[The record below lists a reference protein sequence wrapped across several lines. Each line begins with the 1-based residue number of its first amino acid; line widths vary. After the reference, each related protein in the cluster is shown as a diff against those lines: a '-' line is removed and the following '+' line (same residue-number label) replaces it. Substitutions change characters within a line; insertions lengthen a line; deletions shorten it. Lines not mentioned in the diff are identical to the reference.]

1 MQNFMNHSKNMSKY
15 KNRNHKLDPFD
26 EVVLSCFK
34 PKKSLNETLRI
45 MAYGLAKFF
54 TSEKKTLLK
63 DW

>member
-1 MQNFMNHSKNMSKY
+1 MQNFMSQSKNMSKY

-26 EVVLSCFK
+26 EALLSCFK

-45 MAYGLAKFF
+45 MAYGLTKFF
-54 TSEKKTLLK
+54 TSDKKTLLK

>member
-1 MQNFMNHSKNMSKY
+1 MNQSKNMSKY

-26 EVVLSCFK
+26 EVLLSCFK

-45 MAYGLAKFF
+45 MAYGLTKFF
-54 TSEKKTLLK
+54 TSDKKTLLK

>member
-15 KNRNHKLDPFD
+15 KNRSHKLNPFD
-26 EVVLSCFK
+26 EALLSCFK

-45 MAYGLAKFF
+45 VAYGLTKFF
-54 TSEKKTLLK
+54 TSDKKTLLK

>member
-15 KNRNHKLDPFD
+15 KNRSHKLNTFD
-26 EVVLSCFK
+26 EALLNCFK

>member
-1 MQNFMNHSKNMSKY
+1 MQNFMNQSKNMSKY
-15 KNRNHKLDPFD
+15 KNRSLELDPFD
-26 EVVLSCFK
+26 EALLSCFK

-45 MAYGLAKFF
+45 MAYGLTKFF